1 MTGLSV
7 GILAKA
13 HYLLGDGVPIGSY
26 MLFRGSDRV
35 GPLQFRGTEE
45 DGVWRV
51 YITLAST
58 EQNGSVSE
66 EAVTRQM
73 QVLPDA
79 LSAFEPLQSVPVAL
93 YCDDEDSPMVCSEGV
108 QASS

>member
-1 MTGLSV
+1 
-7 GILAKA
+7 
-13 HYLLGDGVPIGSY
+13 

-58 EQNGSVSE
+58 EQDGSVSE

-79 LSAFEPLQSVPVAL
+79 LSAFERLQSVPVVL
-93 YCDDEDSPMVCSEGV
+93 FHNDEDSHMACNEGRQV
-108 QASS
+108 S